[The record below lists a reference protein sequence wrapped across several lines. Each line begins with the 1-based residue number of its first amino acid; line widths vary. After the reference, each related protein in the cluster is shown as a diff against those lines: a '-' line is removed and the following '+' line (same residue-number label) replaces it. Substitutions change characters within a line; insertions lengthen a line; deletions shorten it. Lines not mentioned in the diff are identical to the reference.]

1 MGRARLPATMG
12 QKAEASM
19 NMVLMSTVRTMAMMT
34 KGTRRREA
42 GLRSWAAAPM
52 PARICWAQSGM
63 FVPSFRP
70 VPTRWTTPASTMA
83 TMVKRGLMTAPRA
96 LRLLAASVMASASSV
111 RKVFVTA

>member
-19 NMVLMSTVRTMAMMT
+19 NMVLMSTVRTMAITT
-34 KGTRRREA
+34 KGMRRREA
-42 GLRSWAAAPM
+42 GLRSWAAAPT
-52 PARICWAQSGM
+52 PARTCWDSSDRFPWFKA
-63 FVPSFRP
+63 VPATW
-70 VPTRWTTPASTMA
+70 TRPASAMA
-83 TMVKRGLMTAPRA
+83 TRVKRGLMTAPRA